1 MKRSGQPDAM
11 MRQMRQPMMVVMTA
25 PSRPVLMK
33 SWKPED
39 ASKEVEPAKICERER
54 ERSERKG
61 VRTIARWSASARE

>member
-25 PSRPVLMK
+25 PSRPVLRN
-33 SWKPED
+33 SWKPCE
-39 ASKEVEPAKICERER
+39 ALKEVEPAKICER
-54 ERSERKG
+54 ERKG